1 MSAIKIV
8 LDSDVASGPSMVAKR
23 DRMSKL
29 YRVHEFAKQ
38 QIVSRLRMDPETFD
52 KVADFIDKILACYK
66 A

>member
-29 YRVHEFAKQ
+29 YRVHEFAEAAN
-38 QIVSRLRMDPETFD
+38 SFSLTNGPGNF
-52 KVADFIDKILACYK
+52 
-66 A
+66 